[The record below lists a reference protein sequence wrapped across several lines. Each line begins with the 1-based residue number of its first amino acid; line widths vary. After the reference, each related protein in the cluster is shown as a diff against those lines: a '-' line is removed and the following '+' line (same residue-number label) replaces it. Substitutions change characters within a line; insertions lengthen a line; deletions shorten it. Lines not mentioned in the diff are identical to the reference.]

1 MEIHQLLAG
10 LHPGDAI
17 SNHALA
23 LRRLLTS
30 WGHTTEIYARD
41 ISRHVAHECRH
52 FSEFTPCAHAAAI
65 YHYSMDFDDVTRLF
79 LKFPGRR
86 LFIYHNITPHHYLA
100 SYNEVVSRACQD
112 GRERLAELRS
122 AARVV
127 LGDSEYNCDE
137 LADAGFPNPRVLPIF
152 VDLQALDRSPPCQKV
167 LRRFADGWT
176 HFLFVGRLS
185 PNKRQDDVI
194 RLFACY
200 NRTIDRRSRLV
211 LVGTWRGM
219 ERYLAELRALV
230 RALDLQD
237 YVVFTGHLAAPELG
251 AHYRRADLFVSM
263 SEHEGFCV
271 PILEAM
277 HFGLPILAYN
287 AAAVPDTLGQTG
299 VLFTRKEF
307 PLLAEMAHF
316 LLTDHGL
323 RERVVLGQ
331 ADRLADFRPAIVAQR
346 FRAYVDELIA
356 A

>member
-1 MEIHQLLAG
+1 
-10 LHPGDAI
+10 
-17 SNHALA
+17 
-23 LRRLLTS
+23 
-30 WGHTTEIYARD
+30 
-41 ISRHVAHECRH
+41 
-52 FSEFTPCAHAAAI
+52 
-65 YHYSMDFDDVTRLF
+65 
-79 LKFPGRR
+79 
-86 LFIYHNITPHHYLA
+86 
-100 SYNEVVSRACQD
+100 
-112 GRERLAELRS
+112 
-122 AARVV
+122 
-127 LGDSEYNCDE
+127 
-137 LADAGFPNPRVLPIF
+137 
-152 VDLQALDRSPPCQKV
+152 PPCQKV

-307 PLLAEMAHF
+307 PLLAEMAHL